1 MRLWNNLLHFSAHMS
16 IRGDLMASK
25 GHAGTLDDIHVE
37 GTTRDQFLQTSD
49 FGAPGRVAIYRPDR
63 VSLED
68 ADGSVSMHRDEP
80 RSSFEGHIETTL
92 WDQLHLAYVNGYAN
106 WENFTAP
113 FLMAGPGFQTEE
125 LAPWQENGETW
136 RRLFVWFPQT
146 IATHA
151 AQQTFYFGPDGLQR
165 RIDYCCEIAGNVEV
179 THYCTE
185 HKTFSGITLPTRR
198 RVLRRDA
205 KGNVAPAPV
214 LVDISIF
221 DATFW

>member
-1 MRLWNNLLHFSAHMS
+1 MSHFSAHMS
-16 IRGDLMASK
+16 IRGNLLAGK
-25 GHAGTLDDIHVE
+25 GHAGALADIRVE
-37 GTTRDQFLQTSD
+37 GTTRDQFLRTTG
-49 FGAPGRVAIYRPDR
+49 FGAPGCVAVYRPNH
-63 VSLED
+63 VCIEG
-68 ADGSVSMHRDEP
+68 ADGSVLMQRNDP
-80 RSSFEGHIETTL
+80 RASFEGHIETTK
-92 WDQLHLAYVNGYAN
+92 WDRLHLAYVNGYAN

-146 IATHA
+146 IATHSS
-151 AQQTFYFGPDGLQR
+151 QQTFYFDPDGLPR
-165 RIDYCCEIAGNVEV
+165 RIDYCCEIAGGIEV
-179 THYCTE
+179 SHYCTD
-185 HKTFSGITLPTRR
+185 HTNFSGITLPMRR

-214 LVDISIF
+214 IVDISIS